1 MQKRIYVD
9 KPLIPKRMTTLEITQ
24 AFYDGALKKL
34 SLVGSSSSDV
44 SVLEP
49 RQDSA
54 GAGTSASTSTQ
65 PQFSQA
71 PVEQKDVEMQDAT
84 DKQEGAKSPKD
95 VEMEEVENRETE
107 KTSSPSESPAAAAT
121 TDKDSKDDD
130 EDVGVLGSQS
140 SGKAVD
146 EGSTDN
152 FEYSLWTFGDMRL
165 LIRNR
170 LHGYLNNTVSINTVH
185 VCFVLILF
193 DRHWHLNVTLTS
205 FDFFF
210 SLIIDPA

>member
-1 MQKRIYVD
+1 MQKRVYVD

-34 SLVGSSSSDV
+34 SLVGSSSTDV
-44 SVLEP
+44 SVLDP
-49 RQDSA
+49 RQDNTA
-54 GAGTSASTSTQ
+54 GAGTSASTSMQ
-65 PQFSQA
+65 PQSSQA
-71 PVEQKDVEMQDAT
+71 PVVEQKDVEMQDAT
-84 DKQEGAKSPKD
+84 DKQERAKSPKD
-95 VEMEEVENRETE
+95 VEMEEVENKETE

-140 SGKAVD
+140 SGKAAD

-185 VCFVLILF
+185 VCFVLALF
-193 DRHWHLNVTLTS
+193 DRHWHLNETLTS
-205 FDFFF
+205 FDFSFH
-210 SLIIDPA
+210 

>member
-1 MQKRIYVD
+1 MQKRVYVD

-49 RQDSA
+49 QQDNTA

-65 PQFSQA
+65 PQSSQA
-71 PVEQKDVEMQDAT
+71 PVVEQKDVEMQDVT
-84 DKQEGAKSPKD
+84 DKAEGSKSPKD
-95 VEMEEVENRETE
+95 VEMEEAENKEAE
-107 KTSSPSESPAAAAT
+107 KTSSPSESLAATAT
-121 TDKDSKDDD
+121 TDKDGKDDD
-130 EDVGVLGSQS
+130 EDVGVLGSRS
-140 SGKAVD
+140 SGKAAE

-152 FEYSLWTFGDMRL
+152 FEYSLWTFGNMRL

-170 LHGYLNNTVSINTVH
+170 LHGYLNNTVSIDTIH
-185 VCFVLILF
+185 VRFVLVLF
-193 DRHWHLNVTLTS
+193 DLPWHLNETLTFVAFS
-205 FDFFF
+205 FH
-210 SLIIDPA
+210 